1 MQKNRLIIKRP
12 FKKLLSRIMA
22 SQAVQLI
29 IKTHI
34 FPNISRSKGNQSM
47 NFAQLTEYNVRKL
60 FFSENHAKMRQG
72 D

>member
-1 MQKNRLIIKRP
+1 
-12 FKKLLSRIMA
+12 MA

-72 D
+72 DSFQNSFCFLKELYLM